1 MLGRHIRRH
10 SAQFLTEIAL
20 ATIPQS
26 RLIRIKQA
34 LAEGAGTF
42 GCLLD
47 EVSVLAKR
55 RLVAIDKV
63 QADPAIILPLDQA
76 EELFFPDGVA
86 EAEAFL
92 DLLSRMIAPA
102 AEMRPRKML
111 VVVTMRSDR
120 YELLQNEPHLAGIKR
135 DLFDLP
141 PIPQAEFKSV
151 IEGPARR
158 VVEAGGRLAINP
170 ALSERLI
177 ADAQGADALP
187 LLGFTLE
194 RLYADYGSGGGLT
207 VADYDR
213 LGGVQGSI
221 EEAIASALAEPTR
234 LPAISVEKV
243 RRGWPEQ
250 RDEPTGYIF
259 SMISTCAPSGAS
271 RKQTRRPLALGG
283 ISSRI
288 RTPLAFSLA
297 NVPV

>member
-92 DLLSRMIAPA
+92 DLPGDRARCRDAA
-102 AEMRPRKML
+102 AE
-111 VVVTMRSDR
+111 D
-120 YELLQNEPHLAGIKR
+120 
-135 DLFDLP
+135 
-141 PIPQAEFKSV
+141 
-151 IEGPARR
+151 ARR
-158 VVEAGGRLAINP
+158 RY
-170 ALSERLI
+170 
-177 ADAQGADALP
+177 DALGP
-187 LLGFTLE
+187 VRTTPE
-194 RLYADYGSGGGLT
+194 RA
-207 VADYDR
+207 
-213 LGGVQGSI
+213 
-221 EEAIASALAEPTR
+221 
-234 LPAISVEKV
+234 
-243 RRGWPEQ
+243 
-250 RDEPTGYIF
+250 
-259 SMISTCAPSGAS
+259 AS
-271 RKQTRRPLALGG
+271 RRD
-283 ISSRI
+283 
-288 RTPLAFSLA
+288 
-297 NVPV
+297 